1 MRSIGRGTV
10 IAVLKAGCLINVKAG
25 AFSPIT
31 SWVLLKHEYWQ
42 DAPNRRGYGQKKKT
56 AVQDAGKDMLA
67 SLQPAKPE
75 R

>member
-1 MRSIGRGTV
+1 MRSLRTGTI
-10 IAVLKAGCLINVKAG
+10 IAVFPASYLINVKPG

-42 DAPNRRGYGQKKKT
+42 DAPNRGGYGQKKKT

-67 SLQPAKPE
+67 SLQLAKPE
-75 R
+75 C